1 MSVGRNEL
9 CPCGSGKKYKKCC
22 GVVTDIAHVRMAR
35 EQKLRKEFATWTE
48 RLTKYVVQHVSDLEI
63 SRARDRFAEETGLSI
78 RELFQPRWMD
88 HFMNWYVFDVKNEG
102 VSVLDHFIGQYGKR
116 MDQEIKD
123 GLLHLQLGLYEITS
137 VTENMTVVTDVYD
150 NQERNL
156 IPSQSVVLKPGQ
168 LLLGRLIPL
177 GYRDSIFSGSLMVS
191 ASLKEELLSIVKNVQ
206 SAGREAISLALYKR
220 LNEQGVSYEQEP
232 EEESMVRFVYEGVHA
247 PEIRRLLKTHGSFE
261 SKKQEASQEIWIYA
275 TQKDE
280 FLIRSLDSALLELHE
295 VAAELILEK
304 NRLIIEGYKPGVEKA
319 SDALQLSVPTE
330 EELITQLSSTGTKLA
345 QGTLFI
351 TSVPILPP
359 KVLQWA
365 IQSYFTEKWVQTPQM
380 ELQDVPPLLVAASD
394 KQELKDALD
403 QIVEKLEQEEEM
415 GQGIARFMNVEV
427 LKTKLSMSNRL
438 HHVANL
444 LDRPLIEG
452 LPESIFTVRPEVLAD
467 IASFVEEM
475 TAGKSELTMKKYDET
490 MNLFRTFIR
499 NAFGPSF
506 GWNTLR
512 IQHVAYFLAHD
523 VLERVD
529 SPSKTLA
536 INLLSVLTAFFKW
549 LDKKHKIF
557 LTADMLS
564 LIGQLKEDLPEAY
577 RMRTLL
583 SKEAVHSLH
592 QASLQPQVVLEEM
605 FAYAGKKQ
613 PEHALM
619 RQNGEQLS
627 FVTEQEIVMNEGWSM
642 FAITGLV
649 EDGKVRLYGAPEIYP
664 PAITELVIAATIQK
678 A

>member
-22 GVVTDIAHVRMAR
+22 GVVTDIAQVRMAR

-48 RLTKYVVQHVSDLEI
+48 RLTKYVVQHVNDIEI
-63 SRARDRFAEETGLSI
+63 SRARDRFAQETGLTLK
-78 RELFQPRWMD
+78 ELFQPRWMD
-88 HFMNWYVFDVKNEG
+88 HFMNWYVFDVKSEG
-102 VSVLDHFIGQYGKR
+102 VSVLEHFIGQYGKR
-116 MDQEIKD
+116 MDQDIKE

-137 VTENMTVVTDVYD
+137 VTEDMTVVTDLYT
-150 NQERNL
+150 NQEHNL
-156 IPSQSVVLKPGQ
+156 ISSQSVALKPGQ
-168 LLLGRLIPL
+168 LLLARLIPL

-191 ASLKEELLSIVKNVQ
+191 ATLKNELLTIVENME
-206 SAGREAISLALYKR
+206 SSGREAVSLALYKR

-261 SKKQEASQEIWIYA
+261 SKKQEPSQETWVYA
-275 TQKDE
+275 SQKDE

-295 VAAELILEK
+295 IAAELILEQ
-304 NRLIIEGYKPGVEKA
+304 NRLTIEGYKPGVEQA
-319 SDALQLSVPTE
+319 SDALKLGTPTE
-330 EELITQLSSTGTKLA
+330 EIAINGLTSTGTKLA
-345 QGTLFI
+345 KGTLFI
-351 TSVPILPP
+351 TSAPTLPP

-365 IQSYFTEKWVQTPQM
+365 VQSYFTEKWLQTSQM
-380 ELQDVPPLLVAASD
+380 ELQDVPPLLIAASD
-394 KQELKDALD
+394 KQELKSALT
-403 QIVEKLEQEEEM
+403 QILDKLEHEEAM
-415 GQGIARFMNVEV
+415 GQGIARFMNIEV
-427 LKTKLSMSNRL
+427 LKTKLSMPNHL
-438 HHVANL
+438 HHIANL

-499 NAFGPSF
+499 NAFGPTF
-506 GWNTLR
+506 DWNALR

-529 SPSKTLA
+529 TPSKTLA
-536 INLLSVLTAFFKW
+536 NNLLSVLTAFFKW
-549 LDKKHKIF
+549 LDKKHQTL
-557 LTADMLS
+557 LTADMLNVIS
-564 LIGQLKEDLPEAY
+564 QLKEDLPEAY

-583 SKEAVHSLH
+583 TKEANHSLH
-592 QASLQPQVVLEEM
+592 QSSLQPQVVLEEM
-605 FAYAGKKQ
+605 LAYAGKKQ

-627 FVTEQEIVMNEGWSM
+627 FVTEQEIVMSEGWSI
-642 FAITGLV
+642 FAIAGLV
-649 EDGKVRLYGAPEIYP
+649 EDGTLRLYGAPEIYP
-664 PAITELVIAATIQK
+664 PAITELVIAATKQK